1 MFTRSITFLVI
12 LSALLT
18 ACAPQP
24 APVPTEIP
32 AAEATATQAPTAVST
47 LLVQPTLEVQSIP
60 TTEQPAVKSPWIQ
73 YRDTRYGIGL
83 AYPCWWI
90 MYPIPAE
97 GSGATLSLRSFD
109 EDYFRAN
116 SVKGQWKD
124 GVPPEGAF
132 TADFVVFEGVDPAKS
147 NADAY
152 PIDPSTTAIA
162 SSEDKLIGQN
172 QATFIQLKD
181 LVNSNAPLFTVI
193 LFRLAPDKL
202 IGFVSQQQDRLDSV
216 DLQGILD
223 SLSLSPDQPITVPT
237 VAPHPPLIPA
247 ACLSQ

>member
-1 MFTRSITFLVI
+1 MFTRRFTVLLIV
-12 LSALLT
+12 SALLV
-18 ACAPQP
+18 ACAPQT
-24 APVPTEIP
+24 APVPTAVP
-32 AAEATATQAPTAVST
+32 ATEAPTVVST
-47 LLVQPTLEVQSIP
+47 LPLQPAGEIQSIP
-60 TTEQPAVKSPWIQ
+60 TSEQPAANSAWAQ
-73 YRDTRYGIGL
+73 YRDSRYGIGV

-90 MYPIPAE
+90 MYPMPAE
-97 GSGATLSLRSFD
+97 GNGATLSLRSFD

-124 GVPPEGAF
+124 GSPPEGVF

-152 PIDPSTTAIA
+152 PIDPSTTAIV
-162 SSEDKLIGQN
+162 SSEEKVIGQN
-172 QATFIQLKD
+172 QATLIQLKD

-202 IGFVSQQQDRLDSV
+202 LGFVTQQQDRLDSA
-216 DLQGILD
+216 DLQGILT
-223 SLSLSPDQPITVPT
+223 SLSLSPDQPIVVPT
-237 VAPHPPLIPA
+237 ATPHPPLIPA